1 MIDLPLN
8 RGNDDS
14 RLESVAGGIV
24 ADVGLGNH
32 SCHGNPATE
41 PEGHG
46 DKFHGGDDELMGEA
60 RQPERGETQVGHS
73 DDDSPAAIE
82 EHVVDHI

>member
-1 MIDLPLN
+1 MIDLPLH

-14 RLESVAGGIV
+14 RLESVAGCIV
-24 ADVGLGNH
+24 AYVGLGNH

-60 RQPERGETQVGHS
+60 RQPEGRETQVGHS